1 MSTTLGLSLGLPFV
15 ILRISVRGELLLPI
29 IMKGT
34 VPGEHKGLPA
44 ETPYPHHGVGGELLN
59 YVASAILCV
68 TTRVV
73 PFNACEKYFSSS
85 FTC

>member
-1 MSTTLGLSLGLPFV
+1 MGRGKIVQMGVLAAALLSALP
-15 ILRISVRGELLLPI
+15 
-29 IMKGT
+29 
-34 VPGEHKGLPA
+34 
-44 ETPYPHHGVGGELLN
+44 VGGELLN

-68 TTRVV
+68 TTSVV